1 MFDWLKKKA
10 RPAAD
15 PPTVAWHATSG
26 QYLSLHLY
34 LLNRYAN
41 RVVLTFSEIEDLL
54 GFSLPNRA
62 RLDPGWWAIGSSSIE
77 GPQRS
82 DTWVLAN
89 RTATPNLL
97 AQSVVFERDCV

>member
-1 MFDWLKKKA
+1 MFEWLKKKEA
-10 RPAAD
+10 RPA
-15 PPTVAWHATSG
+15 PWRFTGHAISG
-26 QYLSLHLY
+26 QYLLLHLY
-34 LLNRYAN
+34 LLERYAD

-62 RLDPGWWAIGSSSIE
+62 RLDPAWWTVGSSSIP

-97 AQSVVFERDCV
+97 ARSVAFERAE

>member
-1 MFDWLKKKA
+1 MFNWLKKKA
-10 RPAAD
+10 RPNPERARV
-15 PPTVAWHATSG
+15 TWHATSG

-34 LLNRYAN
+34 LLNRYAS

-62 RLDPGWWAIGSSSIE
+62 RLDPGWWADSRSSIE

-89 RTATPNLL
+89 RTATPNLP
-97 AQSVVFERDCV
+97 AQSVVFERAG

>member
-1 MFDWLKKKA
+1 MFDWLKKKP
-10 RPAAD
+10 RPD
-15 PPTVAWHATSG
+15 PEPATLAWPPMSG
-26 QYLSLHLY
+26 QYLLLHVY

-54 GFSLPNRA
+54 GFSLPSRA
-62 RLDPGWWAIGSSSIE
+62 RLDPGWWAIGGSSIE

-89 RTATPNLL
+89 RTATPNLV
-97 AQSVVFERDCV
+97 AQSVVFERSC

>member
-1 MFDWLKKKA
+1 VISV
-10 RPAAD
+10 PS
-15 PPTVAWHATSG
+15 VG
-26 QYLSLHLY
+26 QYQGLYTYLHG
-34 LLNRYAN
+34 RFAN
-41 RVVLTFSEIEDLL
+41 RLVLTFSEIEDLL

-62 RLDPGWWAIGSSSIE
+62 RLDPAWWAVGSSSIP

-97 AQSVVFERDCV
+97 AQSVVFEREQ